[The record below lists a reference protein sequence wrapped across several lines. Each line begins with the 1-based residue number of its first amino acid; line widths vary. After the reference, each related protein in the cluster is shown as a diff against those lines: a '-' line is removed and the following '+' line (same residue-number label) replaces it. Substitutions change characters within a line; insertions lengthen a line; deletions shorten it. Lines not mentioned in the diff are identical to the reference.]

1 LIIHNTLFKPRR
13 LPRWWLRFTEAKP
26 ALPVIISVAGL
37 AWICFS
43 IAHIVIASAQ
53 QGSGDMI
60 ETIKAV
66 SGSKPLIE
74 RAAKLRMAYH
84 NLFPAEVRDLVAN
97 LYGNIAM
104 YLVVPFL
111 LFLEFLFPCNPRQ
124 PLIGKGFL
132 QDALWYIID
141 TPLSLLILF
150 PVAGVLRGLFD
161 HYLGFL
167 SLGPATV
174 WPVYL
179 QIIAALLLAEF
190 FIWFNHFARH
200 KIRTLWFFHAV
211 HHSQKEINVFTDNR
225 AHIVDL
231 LVGSLLS
238 FIPFFIFHVSN
249 YYAVVLIGI
258 YKPIH
263 NRFIHANIKINLGW
277 LGWLFTSPQFH
288 RVHHSIE
295 AEHADKNFGVYF
307 SIYDYL
313 FGTACKS
320 RDVYPKTGISDSRFP
335 TEERVRVTELPK
347 NLVRQTV
354 YPFKQIWGMVRT
366 SRLNIFRERNVLQDR
381 RYAMRAVNFRRYRE
395 RLKNEIFHRNINYRT
410 TFRKDTRSK
419 KDPTYM

>member
-1 LIIHNTLFKPRR
+1 LIIYNTLFKPRR
-13 LPRWWLRFTEAKP
+13 LPRWWLRFKDANP

-37 AWICFS
+37 TWICFS
-43 IAHIVIASAQ
+43 IAYIANASIQHRSGEIV
-53 QGSGDMI
+53 
-60 ETIKAV
+60 ETLRAV
-66 SGSKPLIE
+66 SVSKPLIE
-74 RAAKLRMAYH
+74 RASKLRAAYH
-84 NLFPAEVRDLVAN
+84 SLFPAEVRDLVAN

-111 LFLEFLFPCNPRQ
+111 LFLEFLFPCNPKQ

-190 FIWFNHFARH
+190 FIWLNHFARH

-211 HHSQKEINVFTDNR
+211 HHSQKEINIFTDNR

-238 FIPFFIFHVSN
+238 FTPFFIFHVSN

-277 LGWLFTSPQFH
+277 LGWIFTSPQFH

-295 AEHADKNFGVYF
+295 PEHADKNFGVYF

-313 FGTACKS
+313 FGTACS
-320 RDVYPKTGISDSRFP
+320 ARDVYPKTGIADYRFP
-335 TEERVRVTELPK
+335 TEERVRITELPK
-347 NLVRQTV
+347 NMLLQMI
-354 YPFKQIWGMVRT
+354 YPFKQIWGMVRA
-366 SRLNIFRERNVLQDR
+366 SPLNIFRERNVLQDH

-395 RLKNEIFHRNINYRT
+395 RLKNEKFDGNIDYRT
-410 TFRKDTRSK
+410 TYRKDKINK
-419 KDPTYM
+419 KDPTYL

>member
-1 LIIHNTLFKPRR
+1 
-13 LPRWWLRFTEAKP
+13 
-26 ALPVIISVAGL
+26 
-37 AWICFS
+37 
-43 IAHIVIASAQ
+43 
-53 QGSGDMI
+53 MI
-60 ETIKAV
+60 ESIKVV
-66 SGSKPLIE
+66 SGSKPLVDRAVNL
-74 RAAKLRMAYH
+74 RAAYH
-84 NLFPAEVRDLVAN
+84 HFFPAEVRDLVAN
-97 LYGNIAM
+97 LYGNVAM

-111 LFLEFLFPCNPRQ
+111 LLLEFLFPCNPKQ

-132 QDALWYIID
+132 QDALWYVID

-161 HYLGFL
+161 NYLGFL
-167 SLGPATV
+167 RLGPATV

-190 FIWFNHFARH
+190 FIWFNHFVRH
-200 KIRTLWFFHAV
+200 KVRMFWFFHAV
-211 HHSQKEINVFTDNR
+211 HHSQKEMNVFTDDR

-231 LVGSLLS
+231 LIGSLLS
-238 FIPFFIFHVSN
+238 LIPFFIFHVSN

-295 AEHADKNFGVYF
+295 PEHTDKNFGVYF
-307 SIYDYL
+307 SIYDHL

-320 RDVYPKTGISDSRFP
+320 RNVYPQTGIADSRFP
-335 TEERVRVTELPK
+335 TEDRVRVTALPK
-347 NLVRQTV
+347 NMLLQMA
-354 YPFKQIWGMVRT
+354 YPFVQIFENIRA
-366 SRLNIFRERNVLQDR
+366 SRLNIFRERKVLQDR
-381 RYAMRAVNFRRYRE
+381 RYAMRAGNFRRYRE
-395 RLKNEIFHRNINYRT
+395 RLKNENFREKADYRSTYKKDRN
-410 TFRKDTRSK
+410 K